1 MYRKKGQ
8 PYIDNVNIPMDEFF
22 QFMAK
27 ELEKERKPEE
37 PKYVYLGEGLH
48 WFKEDGIRRTY
59 FYMGYPFHNTILLY
73 IWIIKNIDRLK
84 SLGINGIA
92 LEFIHNPN
100 VIPSGRPIKVGDEVI
115 FTTTGLYESTNFGKL
130 SKMLGERLLKI
141 LKDTLDK
148 NEIKLLP
155 AEWQRSRSG
164 GGLHEF
170 NNPRTLK
177 SMMGTD
183 DSRILII
190 LGSAYTHE
198 VPGQN
203 DLLTLQNI
211 HLYNQKQI
219 DDFKRK
225 LSELESTKEMIHGMG
240 QGFQTDTKDID
251 ADILRLKSVIQK
263 ATENMVQNPSNSS
276 EKKKIS
282 ESIKHREQ
290 TLQMF
295 IQEGIPTDQ
304 LIKEIDTLK
313 SRLQTMQGGRNRRRR
328 KRFTRKS

>member
-1 MYRKKGQ
+1 
-8 PYIDNVNIPMDEFF
+8 
-22 QFMAK
+22 
-27 ELEKERKPEE
+27 
-37 PKYVYLGEGLH
+37 
-48 WFKEDGIRRTY
+48 
-59 FYMGYPFHNTILLY
+59 
-73 IWIIKNIDRLK
+73 
-84 SLGINGIA
+84 
-92 LEFIHNPN
+92 
-100 VIPSGRPIKVGDEVI
+100 
-115 FTTTGLYESTNFGKL
+115 
-130 SKMLGERLLKI
+130 
-141 LKDTLDK
+141 
-148 NEIKLLP
+148 
-155 AEWQRSRSG
+155 
-164 GGLHEF
+164 
-170 NNPRTLK
+170 
-177 SMMGTD
+177 MGTD

-198 VPGQN
+198 VHGQN

-225 LSELESTKEMIHGMG
+225 LSELESTKEMIQGMG

-263 ATENMVQNPSNSS
+263 ATESLVPNPPHSS

-295 IQEGIPTDQ
+295 IQEGFPTEQ

-313 SRLQTMQGGRNRRRR
+313 ARLQSMSGGSTRNRRRR
-328 KRFTRKS
+328 KRFTRKR